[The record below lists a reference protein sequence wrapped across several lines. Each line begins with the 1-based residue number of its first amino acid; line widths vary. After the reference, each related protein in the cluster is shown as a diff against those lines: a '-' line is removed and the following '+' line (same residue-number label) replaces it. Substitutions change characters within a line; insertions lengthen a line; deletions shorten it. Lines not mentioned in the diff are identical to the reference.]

1 MKGIAGGLQG
11 SIARLTPRM
20 AAIFVKV
27 TPLSLRESP
36 LRLEPRGGDKSKITA
51 LPLPLL
57 QEIDW
62 LLSPAYRAGVS
73 LQSCNVC
80 SNKSHLPKETLWAF
94 LWSK

>member
-20 AAIFVKV
+20 AAIVVNV
-27 TPLSLRESP
+27 TPLSLGESP
-36 LRLEPRGGDKSKITA
+36 LRLKSKITA

-62 LLSPAYRAGVS
+62 LFFSAYRAGVS